1 MSLTLVLG
9 ALSLLACLTVLVVRV
24 QDQPVLATQ
33 LQDQTA
39 ADEVIA
45 NAGPIGNSVHLT
57 NIRSLLRNRWWLFAR
72 GCARL
77 RSLGMF
83 DARPSG
89 FDYFAVRSVSLAGF

>member
-1 MSLTLVLG
+1 MSLALVLG
-9 ALSLLACLTVLVVRV
+9 ALLLFACLTVLVVRV

-45 NAGPIGNSVHLT
+45 NVGPIGTSVRLT
-57 NIRSLLRNRWWLFAR
+57 SIRGLLRKRWWLFAR
-72 GCARL
+72 SCAHL